1 MWQNIYRSR
10 NRCTTFFSIM
20 AQENGLYINF
30 KTNADL
36 MFNAGFNL
44 TELNQMMPFERATY
58 LQLWNEFAEEKE
70 KAQQQDS
77 NGAF

>member
-1 MWQNIYRSR
+1 
-10 NRCTTFFSIM
+10 M

-36 MFNAGFNL
+36 MFNAGFSL
-44 TELNQMMPFERATY
+44 TELDQMMPFERATY
-58 LQLWNEFAEEKE
+58 LQLWNEFAEEKD
-70 KAQQQDS
+70 KAQQQEQ

>member
-1 MWQNIYRSR
+1 
-10 NRCTTFFSIM
+10 M

>member
-1 MWQNIYRSR
+1 MWQSIYRSR
-10 NRCTTFFSIM
+10 NRGTAFFSIM

>member
-1 MWQNIYRSR
+1 
-10 NRCTTFFSIM
+10 M

-70 KAQQQDS
+70 KAQQQEQS
-77 NGAF
+77 GAF